1 MGVPPK
7 KLDGYSVKSQSKI
20 DDWDFPQKSR
30 TPTDGV
36 DQGSSLGMITT
47 DTSWAKFPLD
57 PKKGLTMVFRVHI
70 PIYGVYTGFSGSYPN
85 LWEFIRVYNQELRD
99 L

>member
-1 MGVPPK
+1 MV
-7 KLDGYSVKSQSKI
+7 YSVTSQSKI

-57 PKKGLTMVFRVHI
+57 PKKGLAIVFRVHI
-70 PIYGVYTGFSGSYPN
+70 PIYGSLYGFITRNSGIYDTYYYS
-85 LWEFIRVYNQELRD
+85 L
-99 L
+99 